1 MKTIWKAKYE
11 NNDIEIINTWF
22 NGERLLVNGVL
33 QDRQISLASANLR
46 GHLFDSNGKRLHIKA
61 NLGGF
66 SRVKCML
73 FIDDKAIE
81 VEEV

>member
-11 NNDIEIINTWF
+11 NNDLEIINSWF

-33 QDRQISLASANLR
+33 QQDYQVNLASANLS
-46 GHLFDSNGKRLHIKA
+46 GHLFNDEGKKLNIKA

-66 SRVKCML
+66 FSVKCML
-73 FIDDKAIE
+73 FIDDK
-81 VEEV
+81 